1 MRSALIRDYEGFVA
15 VASAGSFIGGAK
27 ALGITPSAM
36 SQIIRRLEARV
47 GIQLFHRTTRSIST
61 TEQGERLLARLRLAF
76 QEIEIA
82 TEELSERRA
91 RPAGCVRIVIPRV
104 AYDDLL
110 APVLS
115 HLHSA
120 YPEID
125 LEIRIDDAITNIVD
139 SGYDIGFRL
148 GEYINPETVAFPV
161 GPALRQLPVA
171 APSYIAANGAPMHP
185 RDLAG
190 HRCINWRQHPDAPPY
205 AWEFSKDGE
214 SISVAVRGPITVND
228 RAAAMRAAV
237 DGIGIS
243 MWVEHRLRPLIERGT
258 LIPLLEDW
266 SPWYDGFFAYY
277 YRDRH
282 TNPATRAIVGFL
294 RDHARTPAA

>member
-1 MRSALIRDYEGFVA
+1 MRSSLINDYEAFVA

-36 SQIIRRLEARV
+36 SQIIRRLEERV

-76 QEIEIA
+76 QEIDIA

-110 APVLS
+110 APILAR
-115 HLHSA
+115 LNTA
-120 YPEID
+120 YPEIA
-125 LEIRIDDAITNIVD
+125 LEIRIDDAITDIVS

-161 GPALRQLPVA
+161 GMALRQLAVA
-171 APSYIAANGAPMHP
+171 SPAYIAAHGAPAHP
-185 RDLAG
+185 RDLAR

-205 AWEFSKDGE
+205 SWEFSKNSE
-214 SISVAVRGPITVND
+214 QISVAVQGPITVND

-243 MWVEHRLRPLIERGT
+243 MWVEHRVRPLIECGA

-266 SPWYDGFFAYY
+266 SPWYNGFFAYY
-277 YRDRH
+277 HRDRH
-282 TNPATRAIVGFL
+282 TSPATRAIVAFL
-294 RDHARTPAA
+294 REHSQTPAA